1 MRLAAVLILLLALL
15 GVSTSLGAAWFIGGV
30 QPEWSGV
37 HEVRIGQSGEW
48 YVRHWQGIGQ
58 SIWSGRSLT
67 DYGNETPGGDP
78 VAAPGPFAQSPRF
91 LGDSLMEY
99 RAGWPTR
106 SWRVQLRTH
115 PSDYGSYGTH
125 DVIGG
130 GLIGRS
136 SPAPGQQS
144 FAHFLP
150 FQPSGPMLAL
160 DVAFWAL
167 VWFAIVTF
175 VAVAGLIRRRVRLR
189 RNRCTMCGYDL
200 RGLDMV
206 RCSECGAA
214 RGARGPMLGN
224 RLLGA
229 LAAVLLLLVITQI
242 TVGAKVASLSHGPH
256 ALHLAARDGDLRAI
270 KRHLAN
276 GVNVDVLVDPNH
288 DAAGTTP
295 LIWAMAG
302 GQIEAV
308 ELLLDRGAAPGAKD
322 ADGRS
327 ALALAV
333 AQADDRLL
341 TAMLKAGADPN
352 QRVWMS
358 MTPLEY
364 VIGRERSVQCAR
376 VLIDAGADV
385 NHSETDGAPLTT
397 AARRNDVAVARL
409 LIAAGAHLNAPVENL
424 PIVSA
429 VRRGGDE
436 MSRLL
441 IESGAE
447 IARAEL
453 DLLRLAV
460 ESGNVELVTLLL
472 VHGAPR
478 AVVGE
483 AATPL
488 HVAVARCDT
497 DMVRFLTT
505 SGFDPTVPDEQGRTP
520 FEQAIEAS
528 LIAGEYDE
536 IVRILDAAVRAW
548 YRDGGDADGG

>member
-1 MRLAAVLILLLALL
+1 MRRAAVLILLLALL
-15 GVSTSLGAAWFIGGV
+15 GASTSLGVAWFIGGV
-30 QPEWSGV
+30 QPEWAAWDDVLDERIGDWSVVCYVGRGQRTRSGDGGPIGDAQSIRAAPRGSVFARPPIDEEDRAVEIEFGWPALAWRAVWRPHPSEYGSLWRGDV
-37 HEVRIGQSGEW
+37 HGGIYAGPIAGTASTLSGERVLPLRPIWFGVVIASAFWMIPWIGVTVAMIGLGEVR
-48 YVRHWQGIGQ
+48 R
-58 SIWSGRSLT
+58 R
-67 DYGNETPGGDP
+67 
-78 VAAPGPFAQSPRF
+78 R
-91 LGDSLMEY
+91 
-99 RAGWPTR
+99 
-106 SWRVQLRTH
+106 QLRR
-115 PSDYGSYGTH
+115 D
-125 DVIGG
+125 
-130 GLIGRS
+130 RC
-136 SPAPGQQS
+136 
-144 FAHFLP
+144 
-150 FQPSGPMLAL
+150 
-160 DVAFWAL
+160 
-167 VWFAIVTF
+167 AI
-175 VAVAGLIRRRVRLR
+175 
-189 RNRCTMCGYDL
+189 CGYDL
-200 RGLDMV
+200 RGSDALL
-206 RCSECGAA
+206 CSECGSP
-214 RGARGPMLGN
+214 RGARRPMLGN
-224 RLLGA
+224 RLFA
-229 LAAVLLLLVITQI
+229 SIAAVLALLLIGLFA
-242 TVGAKVASLSHGPH
+242 VGAKVGDLRHGPH

-364 VIGRERSVQCAR
+364 VIGRDRSVQCAR

-429 VRRGGDE
+429 VRRGSDE

-460 ESGNVELVTLLL
+460 ESGNTELVTLLL

-497 DMVRFLTT
+497 DMVRFLTA
-505 SGFDPTVPDEQGRTP
+505 SGFDPTVSDEHGRTP

-528 LIAGEYDE
+528 LVASGYDE
-536 IVRILDAAVRAW
+536 IVEILHAAVRAW
-548 YRDGGDADGG
+548 YRDRGEDDGG